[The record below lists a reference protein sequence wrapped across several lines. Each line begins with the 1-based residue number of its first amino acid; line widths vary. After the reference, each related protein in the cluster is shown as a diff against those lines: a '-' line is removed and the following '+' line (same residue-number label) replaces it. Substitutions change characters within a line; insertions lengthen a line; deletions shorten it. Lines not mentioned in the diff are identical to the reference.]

1 VTAPTIEHLKARTC
15 AHVERD
21 HVEPAA
27 LVRIDALPGHKLGR
41 SDLDAFNTAACVM
54 CAGRVMGAL
63 YVADL
68 ENPSGDRKALVE
80 LGERLAA
87 AMHSATLEPSHDL
100 ALALIEVGS
109 RMASEL
115 GRRPA

>member
-1 VTAPTIEHLKARTC
+1 MNTPKVEELKARTC

-21 HVEPAA
+21 GAEPAV
-27 LVRIDALPGHKLGR
+27 LVRLDALPGHKLPHGVET
-41 SDLDAFNTAACVM
+41 FNTAACTM
-54 CAGRVMGAL
+54 CAGRVLGAM

-80 LGERLAA
+80 LGNRLSTMLALA
-87 AMHSATLEPSHDL
+87 SLDPSHDL
-100 ALALIEVGS
+100 ALTLIEFGA
-109 RMASEL
+109 RMAREL